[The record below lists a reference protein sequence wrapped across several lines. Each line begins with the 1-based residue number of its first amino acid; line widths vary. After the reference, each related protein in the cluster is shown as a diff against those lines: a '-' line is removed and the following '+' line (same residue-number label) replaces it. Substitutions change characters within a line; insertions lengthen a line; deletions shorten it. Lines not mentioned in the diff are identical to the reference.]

1 MAGEMDLDR
10 LVATMS
16 PQLQPAS
23 YVFCTV
29 ADARYGNFAEANPI
43 ATFQEAEG
51 LTLVLEQ
58 VQADLLGLAYE
69 GTFRCITLLVHSSLE
84 AVGLT
89 AVISKTLTH
98 HNISANVI
106 AGYYHDHVFVPSERA
121 EEATAVLTQLTHQ
134 NARNAP

>member
-1 MAGEMDLDR
+1 MAGEVDLDR

-16 PQLQPAS
+16 PQLRPFL

-29 ADARYGNFAEANPI
+29 ANARYGDFTEANPI

-89 AVISKTLTH
+89 AVISATLTH
-98 HNISANVI
+98 HHISANVI
-106 AGYYHDHVFVPSERA
+106 AGYYHDHVFVPSDRA
-121 EEATAVLTQLTHQ
+121 EEAMAALSRLSDQ
-134 NARNAP
+134 NVRNVP